1 MFVRKNRV
9 IHNIVQKK
17 GTSIAFIVMILYFP
31 NYLIEF
37 FIFIYEFDPS
47 LSEI

>member
-9 IHNIVQKK
+9 INNIIQKK
-17 GTSIAFIVMILYFP
+17 GTSIAFIVMIPYFP
-31 NYLIEF
+31 NYLIKF